1 MAKRPTTDVF
11 EAFHLVVYDYPG
23 GVEELARKTAM
34 APGTLYNKAN
44 LNESSHHKPTLGD
57 AVLVTLASKDNRIAH
72 AFAATCGEACFPL
85 PDLSHVSDTALLE
98 LITKIGA
105 EGGDFH
111 RAVNAGM
118 ADRRYRRA
126 EHAKVKAEAYEF
138 IAAIC
143 ESVARLEGLI
153 DD

>member
-1 MAKRPTTDVF
+1 MADRPVTDVF
-11 EAFHLVVYDYPG
+11 DAFHRVVHDYPE
-23 GVEELARKTAM
+23 GVAKLASRMAM
-34 APGTLYNKAN
+34 SPGVLYNKAN
-44 LNESSHHKPTLGD
+44 NNESAHHKPTLGD
-57 AVLVTLASKDNRIAH
+57 AVLASLATSDHRILH
-72 AFAATCGEACFPL
+72 AFAATLGEVCFPI

-111 RAVNAGM
+111 RAINDGM

-126 EHAKVKAEAYEF
+126 EHAKVKAEAHEF

-143 ESVARLEGLI
+143 EAVARLEGLI

>member
-11 EAFHLVVYDYPG
+11 EAFRLVVYDYPG

-72 AFAATCGEACFPL
+72 AFAATCGEVCFPL
-85 PDLSHVSDTALLE
+85 PDFSKVSDAALLE
-98 LITKIGA
+98 LINTVGA
-105 EGGDFH
+105 EGGDFY
-111 RAVNAGM
+111 RSINQGM
-118 ADRRYRRA
+118 ADRLYRRA
-126 EHAKVKAEAYEF
+126 EHERVKAEAHEF

-143 ESVARLEGLI
+143 EAVARLEGLI

>member
-1 MAKRPTTDVF
+1 MAERPITDVF
-11 EAFHLVVYDYPG
+11 QAFHRVVHDYPK
-23 GVEELARKTAM
+23 GVEKLASQVAI

-57 AVLVTLASKDNRIAH
+57 AVLVSLATHDHRILH
-72 AFAATCGEACFPL
+72 AFAATLGEVCFPL
-85 PDLSHVSDTALLE
+85 PDFSKVSDAALLE
-98 LITKIGA
+98 LINTVGA

-111 RAVNAGM
+111 RSINQGM
-118 ADRRYRRA
+118 ADRLYRRA
-126 EHAKVKAEAYEF
+126 EHARVKAAAHEF

-143 ESVARLEGLI
+143 EAVARLEGLI